1 MRFCTIRLCLAHYY
15 YPFKFYRMSFANGW
29 GHEHQRQDLTNVPCW
44 IEIHI
49 TGPCTSY
56 YYYFSQPFNACDLLN
71 SQNPKAFSG
80 LARSGNVSYGGT
92 SGNLFQHFVTAS
104 DEAFYFKIRN
114 VKINECLTD
123 ADLLLPENN
132 SHCKFTQQCIS
143 NIVQNI
149 FIQ

>member
-1 MRFCTIRLCLAHYY
+1 MSLVGLKFTSQDHVHHFIIILANHLMYD
-15 YPFKFYRMSFANGW
+15 N
-29 GHEHQRQDLTNVPCW
+29 
-44 IEIHI
+44 
-49 TGPCTSY
+49 
-56 YYYFSQPFNACDLLN
+56 
-71 SQNPKAFSG
+71 QNHNAFSG
-80 LARSGNVSYGGT
+80 LARSGNVSNGCA